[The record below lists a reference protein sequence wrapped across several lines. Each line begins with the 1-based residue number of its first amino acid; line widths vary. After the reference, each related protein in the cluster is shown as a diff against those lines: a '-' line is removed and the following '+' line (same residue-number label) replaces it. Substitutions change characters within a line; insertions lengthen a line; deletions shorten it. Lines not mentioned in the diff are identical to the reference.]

1 MKKGKEFIFPENVD
15 KDYGIWKDYT
25 LKDFGVAGLAGL
37 IGLILIAIPPYGLIL
52 VLVKIVIIVLAMTV
66 VMAILTIRPVAARKN
81 IKVRDHFKVKRHYA
95 NSQKL
100 FYLKPKK
107 RGELSAF
114 EKDQANQPSDQAQLG
129 LPAAKNKWWERDH
142 WWYELG
148 GGYVWQ
154 LRSH

>member
-25 LKDFGVAGLAGL
+25 LKDFGYAALAGL
-37 IGLILIAIPPYGLIL
+37 VGLIFIAIPPYGLIL
-52 VLVKIVIIVLAMTV
+52 VLIKVVIVVLAMTI

-81 IKVRDHFKVKRHYA
+81 IKVRDNFKLKRHYA

-107 RGELSAF
+107 RGELNAF
-114 EKDQANQPSDQAQLG
+114 EEEQNRQ
-129 LPAAKNKWWERDH
+129 
-142 WWYELG
+142 
-148 GGYVWQ
+148 
-154 LRSH
+154 